1 MDRETAQRFVI
12 RILAL
17 AERCEDLSIQV
28 ELRRIVADV
37 ENEFERASDDSQGK
51 RRQDS
56 KSCGFKRAALD
67 EFLTADRRP

>member
-12 RILAL
+12 RMLAL
-17 AERCEDLSIQV
+17 AERCEDLSIQI

-37 ENEFERASDDSQGK
+37 ENEFERASNDSQWE

-56 KSCGFKRAALD
+56 RHVQL
-67 EFLTADRRP
+67 